1 MKIEMLEPSKI
12 TLSEMFKMKDS
23 LYSIVFDEKTKEFSM
38 KKLVS
43 DWSLDMDT
51 ISGID
56 IQIVRIETDTANK
69 ARRFYNYSN
78 GNTTKTDQPK
88 KKYSKLTYK
97 FSGDI
102 PLGAIE
108 FKPPTGGFRVS
119 FDNKKDAEEWYDYFR
134 EQFYSSDVPAISI
147 ASIYEDLGVV
157 DYDKEEC
164 EKWGYPTLT
173 HGVCRYISPGV
184 TKTVKSSRFGFGLER
199 PVIIHGMVETKWY
212 QDRKKEGRL

>member
-51 ISGID
+51 ISDAD
-56 IQIVRIETDTANK
+56 IQIVRIETDIANT
-69 ARRFYNYSN
+69 ARRFYNYSGN
-78 GNTTKTDQPK
+78 NTTKTDKPK
-88 KKYSKLTYK
+88 KKYVKLTYK

-102 PLGAIE
+102 PLGDIE
-108 FKPPTGGFRVS
+108 FRPTGGLRVS

-134 EQFYSSDVPAISI
+134 EQFYSSDVSAISV

-157 DYDKEEC
+157 NYDKEEC
-164 EKWGYPTLT
+164 AKWGYPTLT
-173 HGVCRYISPGV
+173 NGVCRYISAGV
-184 TKTVKSSRFGFGLER
+184 TKTVNSSRFGFGLER
-199 PVIIHGMVETKWY
+199 PVIIRGMEETKWY